1 MSRTIL
7 SMLVLMSFVTPTVV
21 SAQMGRGRGGG
32 GDARFREDRDVFH
45 YLLENHAK
53 IRRTVTKLPN
63 GVSTVTESDDPQV
76 VAKIKEHVHWMKQ
89 RVEKI
94 DPIRNRDPLFA
105 ELFRHADKIEMKV
118 EPIDK
123 GVKVTETS
131 KDPMVVRLIQAHAEV
146 VSAFVAKGFDEA
158 QQSHPVPKTQP
169 ANSPQPKPGELLFP
183 KIEGHGGVVPLP
195 TAAHQPRSGS
205 KVLVDITSGGDPAK
219 VHPAIE
225 KVARYVNIMAG
236 AGKEP
241 ATASIALVFH
251 GDATLVVLSD
261 DAYARQFQTNQNPNL
276 PLLRALHKEGVE
288 MFVCG
293 QSLAG
298 KGNSTEHVV
307 VFVDTAVSAFTASVN
322 LQSDGYAYV
331 PLSR

>member
-1 MSRTIL
+1 MSRPIL
-7 SMLVLMSFVTPTVV
+7 SMLVMMMFITPTVV

-32 GDARFREDRDVFH
+32 GDARFREDREVFH
-45 YLLENHAK
+45 YLLENHVK

-63 GVSTVTESDDPQV
+63 GVSTVTESDDPNV
-76 VAKIKEHVHWMKQ
+76 VPKIQEHVHWMKE
-89 RVEKI
+89 RVEKNE
-94 DPIRNRDPLFA
+94 PIRNRDPLFA

-118 EPIDK
+118 EQTEK

-131 KDPMVVRLIQAHAEV
+131 NDPKVAKLIQAHAEV
-146 VSAFVAKGFDEA
+146 VSGFVAKGFDEA
-158 QQSHPVPKTQP
+158 QRSHPVP
-169 ANSPQPKPGELLFP
+169 NSDAVDAKPSEMLFP

-219 VHPAIE
+219 VYPAIE

-251 GDATLVVLSD
+251 GEATLAVLND
-261 DAYARQFQTNQNPNL
+261 EAYAAQFQTKQNPNL
-276 PLLRALHKEGVE
+276 PLLRALHEEGVA

-298 KGNSTEHVV
+298 KGKSGEQVV
-307 VFVDTAVSAFTASVN
+307 MFVDTAVSAFTASIN

-331 PLSR
+331 PLSQ